1 MNNKADRFKIA
12 NPYEHYGQYGHDH
25 REDDSGTNTAL
36 MLGAGALGAGAL
48 HHGLMN
54 TRGKLLGGGFVN
66 AYQNGVGGQIRGA
79 ANKLRGAV
87 GMDPV
92 AQPDAPIVGLAKE
105 MVNKVPKNVEEI
117 KAAVKPVMQVGG
129 AVKALHGLH
138 NQAMSSEAPGM
149 NAYRAVIGQPLE
161 KGVAAAKKGV
171 GQAADWAVKKTAPK
185 PRPEVTPS
193 EPTPSVSPDLQE
205 KMRQSES
212 KAKLKAQV
220 QPRIRRTIKKS
231 SVIYEAGSEA
241 AFATYDL

>member
-1 MNNKADRFKIA
+1 MDNKADRFKIA
-12 NPYEHYGQYGHDH
+12 NPYEHYGQYGHD
-25 REDDSGTNTAL
+25 RRDDDSGSNTAL

-54 TRGKLLGGGFVN
+54 TRGKLLGGGLIN
-66 AYQNGVGGQIRGA
+66 AYQNGVGGQIRGT

-87 GMDPV
+87 GMAPV

-105 MVNKVPKNVEEI
+105 MVNKVPKSVDEI

-129 AVKALHGLH
+129 VAKALHGLH

-212 KAKLKAQV
+212 KAKA
-220 QPRIRRTIKKS
+220 QPRVRRTIKKS
-231 SVIYEAGSEA
+231 SVVYEAGSEA
-241 AFATYDL
+241 AFATYAL